1 MAGAALWEA
10 VGLGEATGEAR
21 AAGLAAVVDA
31 MAALPADRF
40 PNVAWVGPT
49 IVAGSLD
56 ERF

>member
-1 MAGAALWEA
+1 MVIRLNGGVV
-10 VGLGEATGEAR
+10 VGDDDVFA
-21 AAGLAAVVDA
+21 
-31 MAALPADRF
+31 AALPADRF